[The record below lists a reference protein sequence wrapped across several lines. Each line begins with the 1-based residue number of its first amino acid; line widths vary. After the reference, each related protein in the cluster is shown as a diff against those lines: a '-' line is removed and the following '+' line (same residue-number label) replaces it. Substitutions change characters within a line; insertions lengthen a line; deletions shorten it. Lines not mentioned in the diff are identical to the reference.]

1 MLQRIQAL
9 VIWAFERFY
18 HEAAFTYDSVAW
30 LMSQGYWSQWV
41 LAALPEIADQGLLEL
56 GCGTGYVQK
65 ARQTQPNLTVGL
77 DESRQMLRL
86 SHRRAPQARLVRAVA
101 QALPYADASWS
112 AVLSTFPAPYLFD
125 RRTLAELQRVLTN
138 DGKLY
143 IVDGGSIPNGLYA
156 LIIGLIYRLVFGRHS
171 NPEAPTSQLDPRIQR
186 LQEEGFRVNSQI
198 KQVGRSQVQIFI
210 AEKFNQPLIDISL
223 D

>member
-1 MLQRIQAL
+1 MLQPIQRL

-18 HEAAFTYDSVAW
+18 HEGAFSYDLVAW

-41 LAALPEIADQGLLEL
+41 LAALPEINAQPLLEL

-65 ARQTQPNLTVGL
+65 ARQDQPSLTIGL
-77 DESRQMLRL
+77 DESRQMLGL
-86 SHRRAPQARLVRAVA
+86 SRRRAHQARLVRATA

-125 RRTLAELQRVLTN
+125 WRTLTELQRVLTA

-156 LIIGLIYRLVFGRHS
+156 LIIGLIYRLVFGRQTNHD
-171 NPEAPTSQLDPRIQR
+171 APTSQLDPRIQR
-186 LQEEGFRVNSQI
+186 LQAAGFCVSNHI

-210 AEKFNQPLIDISL
+210 AEKSKQQPIDH
-223 D
+223 